1 MGRRVIPFFTE
12 RGVGYSVEL
21 KNSNWLDLCGI
32 VIFLFFF
39 AWEMF
44 FPGSVYS
51 AHFALALFAIH
62 AIRVSGWLT
71 PGIWKK
77 PLLWSLFAAYFF
89 MISGFLL
96 HAGNRY
102 FGWNPFL
109 AVHAFAMGGIGLISL
124 SMMARVSLGHSG
136 RSIHEPPSNLTYA
149 LALLISGIIFRVF
162 FPLVS
167 PEEYLTWIA
176 LAQVFWILAFGI
188 FLLLYYPILTRSRI
202 DGLPG

>member
-1 MGRRVIPFFTE
+1 
-12 RGVGYSVEL
+12 
-21 KNSNWLDLCGI
+21 
-32 VIFLFFF
+32 
-39 AWEMF
+39 
-44 FPGSVYS
+44 
-51 AHFALALFAIH
+51 
-62 AIRVSGWLT
+62 
-71 PGIWKK
+71 
-77 PLLWSLFAAYFF
+77 

-96 HAGNRY
+96 HTGNHY

-136 RSIHEPPSNLTYA
+136 RSIHEPPSILTYA
-149 LALLISGIIFRVF
+149 LAMLISGVIFRVF
-162 FPLVS
+162 FPLLW

-188 FLLLYYPILTRSRI
+188 FLLLYYPILTRPRI

>member
-1 MGRRVIPFFTE
+1 M
-12 RGVGYSVEL
+12 
-21 KNSNWLDLCGI
+21 
-32 VIFLFFF
+32 
-39 AWEMF
+39 AH
-44 FPGSVYS
+44 PGNLEKTS
-51 AHFALALFAIH
+51 ALEPVCRL
-62 AIRVSGWLT
+62 
-71 PGIWKK
+71 
-77 PLLWSLFAAYFF
+77 FF

-96 HAGNRY
+96 HAGTRY

-149 LALLISGIIFRVF
+149 LALLISGVIFRVF
-162 FPLVS
+162 FPLLW

-188 FLLLYYPILTRSRI
+188 FLLLYYPILTSPRI

>member
-1 MGRRVIPFFTE
+1 M
-12 RGVGYSVEL
+12 
-21 KNSNWLDLCGI
+21 
-32 VIFLFFF
+32 
-39 AWEMF
+39 
-44 FPGSVYS
+44 
-51 AHFALALFAIH
+51 ALFAIH
-62 AIRVSGWLT
+62 AIRISGWLT

-77 PLLWSLFAAYFF
+77 PLLWSLFAAYLF

-96 HAGNRY
+96 HAGTHY

-136 RSIHEPPSNLTYA
+136 RSIHKPPSNLTYA
-149 LALLISGIIFRVF
+149 LALLICGIIFRVF

-167 PEEYLTWIA
+167 PEEYPTWIA

-188 FLLLYYPILTRSRI
+188 FLLLYYPILTRPRI